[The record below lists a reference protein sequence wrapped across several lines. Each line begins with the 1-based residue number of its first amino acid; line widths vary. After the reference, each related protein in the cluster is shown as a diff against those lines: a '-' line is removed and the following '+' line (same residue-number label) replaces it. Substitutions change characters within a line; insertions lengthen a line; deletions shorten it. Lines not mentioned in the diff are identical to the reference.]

1 MTGLNTLAR
10 RALVLA
16 LAAAPLALAAGPAL
30 AHHGMHGEQPSTPA
44 EGFVTGLAHPVL
56 GLDHL
61 AVLIGVGLLA
71 ARFRKG
77 LSLPAVFIV
86 AMAGGCALHLTRLDL
101 PFVEVWVA
109 LSIIAVGLAAA
120 LRPATPLPL
129 AIGLF
134 GLGGLVHGYALAE
147 SMVGAETGAVWAYLI
162 GLALTQSVVATAALL
177 ASRWVAVRRQIV
189 NRIVAGLVAASG
201 AAFLL
206 LVAAA

>member
-1 MTGLNTLAR
+1 MNRPNAIAR
-10 RALVLA
+10 RALTLA
-16 LAAAPLALAAGPAL
+16 LAAPLLALSAGPAL

-77 LSLPAVFIV
+77 LGLPAAFIA
-86 AMAGGCALHLTRLDL
+86 AMAAGCALHLARVDL
-101 PFVEVWVA
+101 PLVEVWVA
-109 LSIIAVGLAAA
+109 LSVVAIGLTAA
-120 LRPATPLPL
+120 LRPATPAPL

-147 SMVGAETGAVWAYLI
+147 SMVGAERGAVWAYLV
-162 GLALTQSVVATAALL
+162 GLVLIQSAVATVTLL
-177 ASRWVAVRRQIV
+177 AARWVAKRREV
-189 NRIVAGLVAASG
+189 FTRAAAGLVAASG
-201 AAFLL
+201 TAFLVL
-206 LVAAA
+206 ALTA